1 MKNILFFTHY
11 LVGGGAEKTVVNLAE
26 YMNKT
31 YQDIRAYI
39 GVVYDDET
47 VHAQLDCV
55 RVLKSRTTPQMSKF
69 RKLPIIIRQI
79 SELKKLKKELHI
91 DVCISFLP
99 GADFLNVWSKGKEKI
114 VVSVRNKE
122 SFFVKNYL
130 RKWYIKFCY
139 NRSDRIIA
147 ISEGVKQDIVEYF
160 GVKQEKVQVIYNPVP
175 QAKPSEKT
183 SEKFEELYDKKRIVI
198 NIGRLTEQKGQKYLL
213 RAFKI
218 AAERVP
224 DAHLVILG
232 TGELEKE
239 LADEIHRLQL
249 QNNVT
254 LMGFVYNPMD
264 YVEKAEVFVFSSIVE
279 GFGNVLLEV
288 MRTGKPIIST
298 DCDFGPRELLAPD
311 TDFRKK
317 TNQIEYAEYGV
328 LVPVM
333 TQEDQSIKMMA
344 DAVLQMLGNEQ
355 LRADY
360 QKKSAERIKKFEIEQ
375 TAKEWFSMLEK
386 L

>member
-11 LVGGGAEKTVVNLAE
+11 LVGGGAEKTVVNLVE
-26 YMNKT
+26 YINRT
-31 YQDIRAYI
+31 YHDIHAYI
-39 GVVYDDET
+39 GVIYDDET
-47 VHAQLDCV
+47 VHAQLNCV
-55 RVLKSRTTPQMSKF
+55 HVLKSRTTPQMSKLS
-69 RKLPIIIRQI
+69 KLPVIIRQV

-99 GADFLNVWSKGKEKI
+99 GADFLNVLSKGKEKT

-122 SFFVKNYL
+122 SFFVKNFL

-139 NRSDRIIA
+139 AGSDKIIA

-160 GVKQEKVQVIYNPVP
+160 GAKKEKVQVIYNPVP
-175 QAKPSEKT
+175 QTRSDGKT
-183 SEKFEELYDKKRIVI
+183 TTKFEEVCDKKRIVI

-213 RAFKI
+213 QAFK
-218 AAERVP
+218 AVVEKMP

-239 LADEIHRLQL
+239 LANEICLLQL
-249 QNNVT
+249 QDNVT

-264 YVEKAEVFVFSSIVE
+264 YVEKAELFVFSSVVE

-288 MRTGKPIIST
+288 MRIGKPIVST

-317 TNQIEYAEYGV
+317 TDKIEYAEYGV

-333 TQEDQSIKMMA
+333 TQGERSIEIMA
-344 DAVLQMLGNEQ
+344 EAVLQMLQDEQ
-355 LRADY
+355 MRESY
-360 QKKSAERIKKFEIEQ
+360 QRKAAERIKKFEIGQ
-375 TAKEWFSMLEK
+375 TAEEWLAMLK
-386 L
+386 DL